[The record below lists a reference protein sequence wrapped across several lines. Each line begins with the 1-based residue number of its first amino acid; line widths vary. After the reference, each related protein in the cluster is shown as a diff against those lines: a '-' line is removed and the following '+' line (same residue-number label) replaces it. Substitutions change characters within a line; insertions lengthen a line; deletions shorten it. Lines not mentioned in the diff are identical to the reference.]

1 MGKANQ
7 MGSLKATP
15 ESKEIRQAGGLA
27 WPGLAKSDSAS
38 ASARPEPD
46 LELPFDWTSLAIILL
61 CSAWPRPGSA
71 WLGLARPGSA

>member
-38 ASARPEPD
+38 AWPD
-46 LELPFDWTSLAIILL
+46 PGLEVSYNRTSSVIILL
-61 CSAWPRPGSA
+61 CSA
-71 WLGLARPGSA
+71 